1 MRGRQTLSGAVLLG
15 LLGCGP
21 TAERYYVPAIA
32 RLTNARLTAAYD
44 ELPERSRRL
53 ARSAPGCRA
62 FDSAEALLQARVAD
76 AVLIAS
82 PLQSHASLAVMA
94 LGAGLPVLVDPP
106 LAGSL
111 EEADWIREAERA
123 VRLSV
128 MVGFNRRWWEPVE
141 RLRRALAGGEGGA
154 PAVDSTIVIEMRDPD
169 PFVALAA
176 HLDLV
181 RHVVDRE
188 VASVSGRREAP
199 GEIEAQFEF
208 HGGGAA
214 LCHARPGDRLDERIT
229 VRASHR
235 TYEIRRGSERCWPAT
250 GPARRALDLA
260 DAASRR
266 MRGSRDSL
274 ARSYEA
280 QLGAFVRGVQSRAL
294 GTPGTTDGTAALL
307 AIDAL
312 RRSLEAGGVEVAVP
326 ATPST

>member
-1 MRGRQTLSGAVLLG
+1 M
-15 LLGCGP
+15 
-21 TAERYYVPAIA
+21 PAIA
-32 RLTNARLTAAYD
+32 HLTNARLTAAYD
-44 ELPERSRRL
+44 DLPERSRLL

-62 FDSAEALLQARVAD
+62 FDSAEALLQARVVD

-82 PLQSHASLAVMA
+82 PLPSHASLAVMA

-111 EEADWIREAERA
+111 EEADWVREAERA

-128 MVGFNRRWWEPVE
+128 LVGFNRRWWEPVE

-154 PAVDSTIVIEMRDPD
+154 PVVDSAIVIEMGDPD
-169 PFVALAA
+169 PFVAFAA

-188 VASVSGRREAP
+188 LSTISGRRDAP
-199 GEIEAQFEF
+199 GEIQAQIEF

-214 LCHARPGDRLDERIT
+214 LCSARPGDPLDERIT
-229 VRASHR
+229 VRAGHR
-235 TYEIRRGSERCWPAT
+235 NYAIRRGSERCWPAG
-250 GPARRALDLA
+250 GPGRRALDLA

-266 MRGSRDSL
+266 MLRSRDSL

-280 QLGAFVRGVQSRAL
+280 QLGAFVRGVQSRAVA
-294 GTPGTTDGTAALL
+294 TPGTTDGTAALL

-312 RRSLEAGGVEVAVP
+312 RRSLEAGGVQVAVP